1 MPAQKG
7 WQYHPF
13 GRRMLHQPLSGGPGH
28 HGLQADY
35 LDTPVFTVCKT
46 IELQCVAHK
55 DYATGLCLPDKNVNE
70 AAEKLIEGN
79 VEGVKK
85 HKERISKVRH
95 DILNN
100 PLIQKAIAHEEE
112 KDCIFCRRRLQGLL
126 RRL

>member
-1 MPAQKG
+1 M
-7 WQYHPF
+7 
-13 GRRMLHQPLSGGPGH
+13 
-28 HGLQADY
+28 
-35 LDTPVFTVCKT
+35 
-46 IELQCVAHK
+46 
-55 DYATGLCLPDKNVNE
+55 
-70 AAEKLIEGN
+70 AEKLIEGN

-100 PLIQKAIAHEEE
+100 PLIQKAIAHKEE